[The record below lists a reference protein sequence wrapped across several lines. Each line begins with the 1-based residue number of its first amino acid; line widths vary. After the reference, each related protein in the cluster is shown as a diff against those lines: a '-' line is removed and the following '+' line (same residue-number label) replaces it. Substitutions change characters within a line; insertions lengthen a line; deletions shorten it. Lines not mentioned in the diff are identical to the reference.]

1 MTRLYEG
8 LFEDSE
14 FMKLRATFFGTRG
27 RSLTWNSVYPF
38 QPQST
43 GYVASRPQLEATAVY
58 SLAEWKAGISD
69 HAIELASKIMSSFG
83 LRSPDVET
91 MKKWIADLF
100 ARRF

>member
-27 RSLTWNSVYPF
+27 RSLTWNNIYPF
-38 QPQST
+38 RPQST
-43 GYVASRPQLEATAVY
+43 GYVTNRPQLEATAYY
-58 SLAEWKAGISD
+58 SLAEWRAGISD
-69 HAIELASKIMSSFG
+69 HAIELASNIMSSFG